1 MTIDLAGVD
10 VAQRVA
16 EAVPGAVEESDSRNV
31 WVRPSSIRDVCK
43 FLNEDNDLNFSFLA
57 AVSAVDFIDHF
68 EMVYHLVSIANNH
81 RIVLKSRIWDRE
93 NPTVPSVVDIWEGA
107 NFQEREVYD
116 LMGVR
121 FEGHFNLKRLLLWEG
136 FPGHPHRK
144 DYLEPPR

>member
-43 FLNEDNDLNFSFLA
+43 FLNEDNDLDFSFLA

-93 NPTVPSVVDIWEGA
+93 NPTAPSVVDIWEGA

>member
-31 WVRPSSIRDVCK
+31 WVNPGSIRDVCK
-43 FLNEDNDLNFSFLA
+43 FLNEDNDLQFSFLA

>member
-1 MTIDLAGVD
+1 
-10 VAQRVA
+10 
-16 EAVPGAVEESDSRNV
+16 
-31 WVRPSSIRDVCK
+31 
-43 FLNEDNDLNFSFLA
+43 
-57 AVSAVDFIDHF
+57 
-68 EMVYHLVSIANNH
+68 MVYHLVSIARNH
-81 RIVLKSRIWDRE
+81 RVVLKSRIWDRE

-121 FEGHFNLKRLLLWEG
+121 FEGHYNLKRLLLWEG

>member
-31 WVRPSSIRDVCK
+31 WVKPGSIRDVCK
-43 FLNEDNDLNFSFLA
+43 FLNEDNDLQFSFLA

-93 NPTVPSVVDIWEGA
+93 NPTAPSVVDIWEGA